1 MTGEPERGDQSALPP
16 TVRAP
21 QLFREEAL
29 QRYVRAR
36 EFGDVLRLP
45 PRWTRLAYP
54 LVLGVALAASLMLVI
69 LPVGRNARG
78 PAVVR
83 VDGDASFVLVALL
96 PASFIP
102 ELRPGMPLRVELAGY
117 PQAGLAVAIEHLGDQ
132 AVGPAEARRALGTAA
147 GEAVEIPGVVVL
159 ARATLPGAT
168 FRAPDGEHRFH
179 DGMVASAEVTLG
191 SEPLIVSLL
200 PGLRTAL
207 AD

>member
-1 MTGEPERGDQSALPP
+1 MTGEPDPGGQSAPPP
-16 TVRAP
+16 TARAP

-69 LPVGRNARG
+69 VDVGRYARG

-83 VDGDASFVLVALL
+83 VDGAGFVLLALL
-96 PASFIP
+96 PPSFIP

-117 PQAGLAVAIEHLGDQ
+117 PQAGLAVVIEHLGDQ

-147 GEAVEIPGVVVL
+147 ADAVEIPGPVVL
-159 ARATLPGAT
+159 ARATLPGPM
-168 FRAPDGEHRFH
+168 FRALDGEHRFH
-179 DGMVASAEVTLG
+179 DGMVASAEVTVG